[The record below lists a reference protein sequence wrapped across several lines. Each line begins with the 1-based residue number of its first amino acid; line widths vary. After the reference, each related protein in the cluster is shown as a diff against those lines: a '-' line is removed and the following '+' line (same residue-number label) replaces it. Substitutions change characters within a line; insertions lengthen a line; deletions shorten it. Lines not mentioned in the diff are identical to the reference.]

1 MNHEVQDF
9 EQQVLQRSRQVPVV
23 VDFWA
28 PWCGPCKM
36 LGPVI
41 EGLAAAS
48 GGRWDL
54 IKVNTEEQQA
64 LAMAY
69 NISSIPAVKLFK
81 DGVVADEFV
90 GFLPEDQIRHW
101 IENHLPSPAQEE
113 MERAAEFIDNG
124 QLAEAR
130 TLLEQTLVKDPQR
143 VPAKLLLAEVLLGED
158 PSKAVEL
165 LSQVPEDADEAP
177 HAQALLVLARA
188 SMRTAESLPDDP
200 SKARLVEG
208 LVAIRN
214 RDWDAALAGF
224 VDVVERR
231 RTYADG
237 LATDAGKAIFRY
249 LGIRHPIADKHY
261 RRFSSALNS

>member
-9 EQQVLQRSRQVPVV
+9 DQQVLQRSHQVPVL

-36 LGPVI
+36 LGPVL
-41 EGLAAAS
+41 ENLATTS

-54 IKVNTEEQQA
+54 VKVNTEEQQA

-69 NISSIPAVKLFK
+69 NIASIPAVKLFK

-101 IENHLPSPAQEE
+101 IDMHLPSPAQEE

-130 TLLEQTLVKDPQR
+130 TLLEQALVKDPDR
-143 VPAKLLLAEVLLGED
+143 IPAKLLLAEVLLGD
-158 PSKAVEL
+158 DASRAVEL
-165 LSQVPEDADEAP
+165 LAQVPEHADEAP
-177 HAQALLVLARA
+177 HAHALLLLAKA
-188 SMRTAESLPDDP
+188 SLRSPESLPEDP
-200 SKARLVEG
+200 LKARLLEG
-208 LVAIRN
+208 LAAIRN

-231 RTYADG
+231 RSYADG